1 VKNRDG
7 ETLAEGPAAD
17 DGVTTGRLPEFAF
30 GAWDDEV
37 VEGGV
42 MSGVVSASGAKA
54 GDSDFGRSVEAPGE
68 RGAGASG
75 ERLGLK
81 AAGPGAARGD
91 PAALHWR
98 GTPGMLQARGS
109 EMARVRLM
117 GTWNGLPE
125 AIRHIQSVPLLVM
138 DWRELQQAG
147 VGGAPAALLLVTKF
161 IHGAK
166 LVSMVGEQAELI
178 WA

>member
-1 VKNRDG
+1 
-7 ETLAEGPAAD
+7 
-17 DGVTTGRLPEFAF
+17 
-30 GAWDDEV
+30 
-37 VEGGV
+37 
-42 MSGVVSASGAKA
+42 
-54 GDSDFGRSVEAPGE
+54 
-68 RGAGASG
+68 
-75 ERLGLK
+75 
-81 AAGPGAARGD
+81 
-91 PAALHWR
+91 
-98 GTPGMLQARGS
+98 MLQARGS